1 MSYYDIDL
9 GLPERDMQD
18 KDEPAQGLSRE
29 DYAAIASFRF
39 ELRKFLAF
47 SEAAAAKVGLP
58 AQQHQALLTIA
69 GHRNVAT
76 VGSVAEQL
84 LVAPHTAAELISRM
98 ADVGLVLKRVSAQDR
113 RRVELSLTPKA
124 EALLQQLTAAH
135 VVELRTLEPALTRAL
150 ARVRRERASGSSP
163 PE

>member
-1 MSYYDIDL
+1 MAE
-9 GLPERDMQD
+9 GEGQVER
-18 KDEPAQGLSRE
+18 LSNE
-29 DYAAIASFRF
+29 NYASIAAFRF
-39 ELRKFLAF
+39 ELRRFLAF

-69 GHRNVAT
+69 GHRGVAT
-76 VGSVAEQL
+76 VGSVSEQL

-98 ADVGLVLKRVSAQDR
+98 ADVGLVLKTTSAQDR

-124 EALLQQLTAAH
+124 EALLQRLTKAH

-150 ARVRRERASGSSP
+150 ARVRRGIP
-163 PE
+163 PG